1 MLPNTTTNPVAVNV
15 TAYNIPIT
23 TTVKVW
29 VIPQYGSATS
39 VDTTLSGTDQT
50 STGTASVNL
59 STTCANIITA
69 EVTFDIVAM
78 YYDGEEIN
86 KVRVATRMG
95 GRSETT
101 YITKS
106 GKEIKG
112 ELVASLK

>member
-1 MLPNTTTNPVAVNV
+1 
-15 TAYNIPIT
+15 
-23 TTVKVW
+23 
-29 VIPQYGSATS
+29 
-39 VDTTLSGTDQT
+39 
-50 STGTASVNL
+50 
-59 STTCANIITA
+59 
-69 EVTFDIVAM
+69 VTFDIVAM